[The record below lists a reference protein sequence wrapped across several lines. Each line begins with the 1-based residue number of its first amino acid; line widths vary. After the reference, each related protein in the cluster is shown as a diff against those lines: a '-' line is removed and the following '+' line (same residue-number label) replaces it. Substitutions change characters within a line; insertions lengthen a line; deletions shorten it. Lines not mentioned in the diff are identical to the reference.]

1 MLPKQYRLPLRTE
14 LKRIKKEG
22 KLFQGRLFGLLISHQ
37 PLAISPQPSRFA
49 FIISTKIHKKAVKR
63 NRAKR
68 LLAAALTEF
77 LPQLRSG
84 SDGVFLAKKTLIE
97 ANFSQIKQEVGLLL
111 KETHLIA

>member
-22 KLFQGRLFGLLISHQ
+22 KLFQGKLFGLLIAHSGE
-37 PLAISPQPSRFA
+37 ARSRFA

-68 LLAAALTEF
+68 LLAAALIEF
-77 LPQLRSG
+77 LPRLESG
-84 SDGVFLAKKTLIE
+84 FDGVFLAKKPLIE
-97 ANFSQIKQEVGLLL
+97 ANFTQIKQEVSLLL
-111 KETHLIA
+111 KKTHLIV